1 MKENLIQL
9 MVDRLT
15 TAQAS
20 LTTQFNAKHPV
31 SVARFFYLDNF
42 LPDHIAQAIAS
53 QFPSPKKMHLLN
65 SGGELKLKFSRIK
78 ETSDLIQAVHHAVQD
93 PRVITCIENITGIQH
108 QLPDHSRLAGGV
120 SSLLKGYYINPHLD
134 TSHDV
139 DKQHYRVLNMLYYVS
154 PDWKLENGGNYELW
168 DERVENKLTI
178 PCHFNR
184 LLVMETNQTSWHA
197 VSPVLVK
204 EPRRC
209 IFNYYFSEHS
219 PTGKPYFHAAK
230 TLALYNPLFKPRPEQ
245 TVRRWFSKLRNQLFK

>member
-1 MKENLIQL
+1 MKAQFIEL
-9 MVDRLT
+9 MVQRLT
-15 TAQAS
+15 A
-20 LTTQFNAKHPV
+20 LRDDLHRQFNAKHPTP
-31 SVARFFYLDNF
+31 VARFFYCDHF
-42 LPDHIAQAIAS
+42 LPDNIANEIAA

-78 ETSDLIQAVHHAVQD
+78 ETSELIQAVHHAIQD
-93 PRVITCIENITGIQH
+93 PRVIACIENITGIPH

-168 DERVENKLTI
+168 DKNVENKITI

-204 EPRRC
+204 APRRC
-209 IFNYYFSEHS
+209 IFNYYFSKHS
-219 PTGKPYFHAAK
+219 PTGQDYFHAAK

-245 TVRRWFSKLRNQLFK
+245 TVRRWFSNLRNRIFR

>member
-1 MKENLIQL
+1 MKEALIEL
-9 MVDRLT
+9 MVNRLT
-15 TAQAS
+15 DSCAALQEQFSAS
-20 LTTQFNAKHPV
+20 HLIK
-31 SVARFFYLDNF
+31 VARFFYLDHF
-42 LPDHIAQAIAS
+42 LPDNIATDIAS
-53 QFPSPKKMHLLN
+53 QFPQSKKMHLLN

-78 ETSDLIQAVHHAVQD
+78 ETSDLIQAVHHAIQD
-93 PRVITCIENITGIQH
+93 PRVIACIEKITGIQH

-134 TSHDV
+134 TSHDI

-154 PDWKLENGGNYELW
+154 PNWALENGGNYELW

-204 EPRRC
+204 KPRQC
-209 IFNYYFSEHS
+209 IFNYYFSKQS
-219 PTGKPYFHAAK
+219 PTGQDYFHAAK

-245 TVRRWFSKLRNQLFK
+245 TVRRWFSNLRNRLFK